1 MPGRLAPLGLGLA
14 LLPAAL
20 AQRYSSETV
29 AGNPY
34 TVGDGVPATSE
45 RLVHPGAL
53 DVDSSGNLY
62 IADLRDHRIRRVD
75 AAGIITTIAG
85 TGVPGFS
92 GDDGPALHAQIW
104 NPSGLAVDG
113 AGNLFIADKANYR
126 IRKIDGT
133 GRITTVAGSG
143 SGHAVNGGPAT
154 NAFLGFPM
162 GLAVDS
168 AGALFI
174 AEAGMNRIR
183 KVDPAGLITT
193 VAGTGQAG
201 FGGDGGLAIRARFWN
216 PTDVAVDAVGNLY
229 VADHLN
235 HRIRKVDRAGIV
247 TTVAGT
253 GDPPFVSYLADTG
266 DGGRAIDA
274 PLRNPNGLAIGSDGS
289 LYFTNSQDKRVR
301 RIDPAGIITTL
312 ATPDRY
318 FRGSAVSNA
327 VSGIAIDGTSQI
339 YVSDSHL
346 RTVRILRS
354 VANAGGLGGGGAGTQ
369 AQRSGLGGGLPA
381 IRSRLRSSR
390 RVRVENRFE
399 NQD

>member
-1 MPGRLAPLGLGLA
+1 MLGRLASLGLGLA
-14 LLPAAL
+14 LLPTAL

-53 DVDSSGNLY
+53 DIDSSGNLY
-62 IADLRDHRIRRVD
+62 IADLRDHRIRKVD

-92 GDDGPALHAQIW
+92 GDGGPALHAQIW
-104 NPSGLAVDG
+104 NPFGLAVDG
-113 AGNLFIADKANYR
+113 AGNVFIADTANYR
-126 IRKIDGT
+126 IRKIDDT

-143 SGHAVNGGPAT
+143 AGHTGDGGPAT
-154 NAFLGFPM
+154 NAFLGFPK

-168 AGALFI
+168 AGTLFI
-174 AEAGMNRIR
+174 AETAMNRIR
-183 KVDPAGLITT
+183 KVDPAGIITT
-193 VAGTGQAG
+193 VAGTGQSG
-201 FGGDGGLAIRARFWN
+201 FGGDGGLAVRARFWN
-216 PTDVAVDAVGNLY
+216 PTDVAVDAGGYLY
-229 VADHLN
+229 VADHGN
-235 HRIRKVDRAGIV
+235 HRIRKVDPAGIV

-253 GDPPFVSYLADTG
+253 GDPPFVGFLADTG

-274 PLRNPNGLAIGSDGS
+274 PLGYPNGLAIGSDGS

-318 FRGSAVSNA
+318 FRGSAVSNG

-354 VANAGGLGGGGAGTQ
+354 VANAGGLGGGGGRNAGV
-369 AQRSGLGGGLPA
+369 AFGPRWWPA
-381 IRSRLRSSR
+381 RHP
-390 RVRVENRFE
+390 
-399 NQD
+399 